1 MRDKDLLQEALFT
14 FFPDTPNWFSW
25 AEVNSE
31 MKPKNVIVKKEL
43 ENVVTR
49 PTNQAIESKFNEL
62 KNAEPMRLLRQ
73 ERNWKLQ
80 ETDWWCASDRTPTK
94 AQLDYRT
101 ALRDLPSTASPSL
114 DENGNL
120 TGVTWPNKPE

>member
-1 MRDKDLLQEALFT
+1 MMISNRDAVKALYKIKHKGSGLVIKGKCETDLSGVELDDKSNLSFSFNDVLAKKTELQ
-14 FFPDTPNWFSW
+14 
-25 AEVNSE
+25 
-31 MKPKNVIVKKEL
+31 
-43 ENVVTR
+43 
-49 PTNQAIESKFNEL
+49 
-62 KNAEPMRLLRQ
+62 NAEPMRLLRL
-73 ERNWKLQ
+73 ERDRKLT
-80 ETDWWCASDRTPTK
+80 ETDWWCCSDRTPTQ